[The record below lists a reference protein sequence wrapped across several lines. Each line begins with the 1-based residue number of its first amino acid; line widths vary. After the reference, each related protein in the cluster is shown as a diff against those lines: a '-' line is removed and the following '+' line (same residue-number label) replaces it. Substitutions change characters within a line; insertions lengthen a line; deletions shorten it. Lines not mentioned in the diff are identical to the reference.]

1 MNVDV
6 GIWNKLTKLV
16 VGLLLAAGIMII
28 ALWYL
33 PVIRENERRRRA
45 VIQLDAQIAREEA
58 AAKQAREAIETLRN
72 DPKAVERL
80 AREKLGYAKPGET
93 VILFEAP
100 TTASAVRTSSR
111 Y

>member
-33 PVIRENERRRRA
+33 PLIRENERRRRA
-45 VIQLDAQIAREEA
+45 VIQLDAQIAREEI
-58 AAKQAREAIETLRN
+58 AAKQSREAIETLRN

-100 TTASAVRTSSR
+100 APSVSPRTLSR
-111 Y
+111 F